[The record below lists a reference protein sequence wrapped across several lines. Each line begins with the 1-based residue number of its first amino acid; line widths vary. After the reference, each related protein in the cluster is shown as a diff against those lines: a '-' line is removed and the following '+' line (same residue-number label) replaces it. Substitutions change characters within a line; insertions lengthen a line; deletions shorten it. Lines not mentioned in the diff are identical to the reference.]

1 MAAEKSNGIPNELG
15 KWCWRKKWLH
25 ISCMGISVQLFL
37 SPPPPPP
44 SPSPMSR
51 KRHLG
56 YFSQKYFANGFCKL
70 EHLWCTV
77 WNTKKKNAIWEKQIK
92 GPIGR
97 GMWRETGV
105 IIKEEIWLALCC
117 MSTKWQQRCSAITQ
131 AARSL
136 KVMASSARDNC
147 LHTCRTNSYCAHPL
161 LPSDKCTDCWG
172 MRSATWK

>member
-1 MAAEKSNGIPNELG
+1 MLKKKMAAYFVHGHKCVI
-15 KWCWRKKWLH
+15 
-25 ISCMGISVQLFL
+25 IVI
-37 SPPPPPP
+37 PPPPHHHRLCLGNVTWDILVKNIL
-44 SPSPMSR
+44 PMGSANSKFVVYR
-51 KRHLG
+51 L
-56 YFSQKYFANGFCKL
+56 KYQ
-70 EHLWCTV
+70 E
-77 WNTKKKNAIWEKQIK
+77 KNAIWEKQIK